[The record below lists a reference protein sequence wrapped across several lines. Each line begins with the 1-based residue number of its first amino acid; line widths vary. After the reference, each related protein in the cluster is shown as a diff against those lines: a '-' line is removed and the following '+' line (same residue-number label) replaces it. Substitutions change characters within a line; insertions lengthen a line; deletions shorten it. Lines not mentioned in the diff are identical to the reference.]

1 MRFLD
6 ITKGNQFEPNV
17 CRFNVDWG
25 DDSSYDSGYSSGK
38 SEGYEKAKKEF
49 EQKMK
54 DKEQELMA
62 RGFVPKIDESNY
74 VPVSIKGLSGAVTTK
89 LVPQDDVS
97 KYADY
102 GDVSRKIFEQ
112 SIGSELIPLT
122 FCGDI
127 PKQNNL
133 PKGSKLCG
141 YIEIDGTYHKCS
153 SCEHE
158 RIIRQIIWEND
169 ELRQRYFNTP
179 ASFFDQMPRG
189 MLQEEY
195 FAMKDLG
202 FVKISSFKNTPNDMV
217 VFFYNNLTY
226 KQSDIVYPR

>member
-6 ITKGNQFEPNV
+6 ITKANQFGPNV
-17 CRFNVDWG
+17 CMFNVPYG
-25 DDSSYDSGYSSGK
+25 DEDYSSGYSSGK
-38 SEGYEKAKKEF
+38 QVGYEQAKKEF

-62 RGFVPKIDESNY
+62 RGFAN
-74 VPVSIKGLSGAVTTK
+74 VPVSVKGLSGAVTTK
-89 LVPQDDVS
+89 LVPPEDVS
-97 KYADY
+97 KYM
-102 GDVSRKIFEQ
+102 DVSSKIFA
-112 SIGSELIPLT
+112 STIGSELTPLT

-141 YIEIDGTYHKCS
+141 YVEIDGTYHKCA

-169 ELRQRYFNTP
+169 ELRQRYFNTS

-202 FVKISSFKNTPNDMV
+202 FVKISSFKDTPNDMV

-226 KQSDIVYPR
+226 KQSDVVYPR

>member
-1 MRFLD
+1 MGFLD
-6 ITKGNQFEPNV
+6 ITKANPYSPNI

-25 DDSSYDSGYSSGK
+25 DDSSYDFGYSSGK
-38 SEGYEKAKKEF
+38 SAGYEEAKREF

-54 DKEQELMA
+54 DREQELIA
-62 RGFVPKIDESNY
+62 RGFAN
-74 VPVSIKGLSGAVTTK
+74 VPVSVKGLSGAVTSK
-89 LVPQDDVS
+89 LVPMEEASKFCDVS
-97 KYADY
+97 
-102 GDVSRKIFEQ
+102 SKIFTET
-112 SIGSELIPLT
+112 IGSELTPLS

-133 PKGSKLCG
+133 PKSSKLCG

-158 RIIRQIIWEND
+158 KVIRQIIWENE
-169 ELRQRYFNTP
+169 ELRKRYFETP

-226 KQSDIVYPR
+226 KQSDVVYPR